1 MKHLL
6 IFRFVLSL
14 FFAFRGILQDGRVL
28 LKTTLCMRYDVVY
41 QEDANSRTPNLGLGL
56 LAPPLLGC
64 KMIKRAE
71 KLRKEGKMGDLTT
84 FVVATDT
91 TM

>member
-1 MKHLL
+1 MYAEQQKQ
-6 IFRFVLSL
+6 
-14 FFAFRGILQDGRVL
+14 G
-28 LKTTLCMRYDVVY
+28 DVVY
-41 QEDANSRTPNLGLGL
+41 HEDANSRTPNLGLGL

-84 FVVATDT
+84 FVMATDT

>member
-1 MKHLL
+1 MYAEQQKQ
-6 IFRFVLSL
+6 
-14 FFAFRGILQDGRVL
+14 G
-28 LKTTLCMRYDVVY
+28 DVVY
-41 QEDANSRTPNLGLGL
+41 HEDANSRTPNLGLGL

-84 FVVATDT
+84 L
-91 TM
+91 

>member
-6 IFRFVLSL
+6 IFRFFISL

-41 QEDANSRTPNLGLGL
+41 HEDANSRSPNLGLGL

-64 KMIKRAE
+64 KMIKRA
-71 KLRKEGKMGDLTT
+71 KN
-84 FVVATDT
+84 AA
-91 TM
+91 